1 MAATRIVLKEMDP
14 PPSPERAF
22 ELLARDERPFFL
34 DTGLRLP
41 GFGRFSLLGSRP
53 FLVLES
59 REPGSRCAGAESP
72 RRTRATRSIS

>member
-1 MAATRIVLKEMDP
+1 MAATPIVLKEMDP

-53 FLVLES
+53 FLGLES
-59 REPGSRCAGAESP
+59 KGTKLTL
-72 RRTRATRSIS
+72 RRGGKPETQKGTRSTS